1 MGVLIKDNGLQH
13 KVGTFRCC
21 SENTHGLH
29 FQGGICPFCVHVWC
43 CCWFAQVA
51 TGRFCAGGGH
61 ASIGAR
67 KDEDSCSTQDS
78 AEQLK
83 CFTSL

>member
-29 FQGGICPFCVHVWC
+29 FQGGDLSILCARVVLLLVCPSGNGEVL
-43 CCWFAQVA
+43 CWRRACQHW
-51 TGRFCAGGGH
+51 GQEG
-61 ASIGAR
+61 
-67 KDEDSCSTQDS
+67 
-78 AEQLK
+78 
-83 CFTSL
+83 